1 MHARLRLLQQQK
13 PKSASLPGRLI
24 VSGLLCIAAT
34 AAHQNKTDRFL
45 EGSLTAVCRAEHFMM
60 LNTSYS
66 LDMPIQLTNGSA
78 LLYHRHI
85 SLTLHPRYDAIKPHQ
100 RGAQDICIQSFI
112 NSENACYLLY
122 TVRTQRISL

>member
-1 MHARLRLLQQQK
+1 MSFADYNSMKRRRACGCTLPGMHARLRLLQQQK

-78 LLYHRHI
+78 LLYHRHYFAY
-85 SLTLHPRYDAIKPHQ
+85 SASAL
-100 RGAQDICIQSFI
+100 
-112 NSENACYLLY
+112 
-122 TVRTQRISL
+122 